1 MIRILFL
8 LILFTAAGCSTRE
21 VHSADAAGEDLY
33 KNKCGGCHRVY
44 KKTEYKPAE
53 WEKIV
58 KAMSTKSRLTEAEE
72 RQIIKYLSY

>member
-1 MIRILFL
+1 MKRMLFL
-8 LILFTAAGCSTRE
+8 LFLIAAAGCSTRE

-33 KNKCGGCHRVY
+33 KNKCGGCHRAY

-58 KAMSTKSRLTEAEE
+58 KVMSAKSRLTEAEE
-72 RQIIKYLSY
+72 RQIIKYLVN